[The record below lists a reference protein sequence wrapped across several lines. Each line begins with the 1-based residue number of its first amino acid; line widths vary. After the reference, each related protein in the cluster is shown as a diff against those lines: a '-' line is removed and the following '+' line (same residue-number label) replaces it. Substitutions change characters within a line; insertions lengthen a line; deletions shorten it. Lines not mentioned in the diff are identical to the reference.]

1 MPILGAVGL
10 GWLAGML
17 VNWLADVLP
26 GERCLAAPTCPACGA
41 RRDWPHILLWP
52 GACRACGAARS
63 RRSRIT
69 PLVLAAA
76 SLATVFYPPQGLT
89 YFPALLVLTY
99 FGVVWVIDQEHRLIL
114 HSTSAVGLLIGLGV
128 GTLRVGLAD
137 TLIGGLVGL
146 SLLLALYLLGILFA
160 RIIGR
165 MRGAAIHEAAMGFG
179 DVLLG
184 TVIGLLVG
192 WPAILTSFTFTILAA
207 GVFAVIYLLVLVA
220 LRRYHLGSAF
230 PYAPF
235 LILGAGWVL
244 WF

>member
-1 MPILGAVGL
+1 
-10 GWLAGML
+10 
-17 VNWLADVLP
+17 
-26 GERCLAAPTCPACGA
+26 
-41 RRDWPHILLWP
+41 
-52 GACRACGAARS
+52 
-63 RRSRIT
+63 
-69 PLVLAAA
+69 
-76 SLATVFYPPQGLT
+76 
-89 YFPALLVLTY
+89 
-99 FGVVWVIDQEHRLIL
+99 
-114 HSTSAVGLLIGLGV
+114 
-128 GTLRVGLAD
+128 
-137 TLIGGLVGL
+137 
-146 SLLLALYLLGILFA
+146 LLALYLLGILFA